1 MGYRKMKKIRN
12 SSIFFLIPLLA
23 LMAGHSDPAMALP
36 GYSLNVKNGCVAAS
50 RPRPT
55 FLDSDCDYCH
65 KSTPRMLAY
74 QSGDFIDEF
83 CPAGVIP
90 EPPPPS
96 PPPTQPTGSM
106 GFSGSL
112 GKLVNERRWVVNC
125 GARKNQ
131 STHRYK
137 FSIRSVSG
145 KTLPFRI
152 KLTASR
158 GDQSVSVVDPI
169 NQDKQSS
176 DWGSLDLGNGDYLL
190 SIAKFSGNEQL
201 EGKIAFSVKHACES
215 ENGTR
220 TQLKLKK
227 LP

>member
-1 MGYRKMKKIRN
+1 MTITRHP
-12 SSIFFLIPLLA
+12 STVLFIPLLL
-23 LMAGHSDPAMALP
+23 LMTGHSKLAMALP

-74 QSGDFIDEF
+74 QSGDFIDQF

-96 PPPTQPTGSM
+96 PPPTQPTGSSS
-106 GFSGSL
+106 FSGSL

-131 STHRYK
+131 PTQRYK
-137 FSIRSVSG
+137 FSVRSATG

-152 KLTASR
+152 KLTVSR

-169 NQDKQSS
+169 NQDKQPS
-176 DWGSLDLGNGDYLL
+176 DWGSLDLGDGDYLL
-190 SIAKFSGNEQL
+190 SISKFSGNEQL

-215 ENGTR
+215 ANGTR
-220 TQLKLKK
+220 TKLKLKK

>member
-1 MGYRKMKKIRN
+1 MMTTRPPCII
-12 SSIFFLIPLLA
+12 IFFLIVVLT
-23 LMAGHSDPAMALP
+23 AGHHDQALALP
-36 GYSLNVKNGCVAAS
+36 GYSLNVKNGCIAS
-50 RPRPT
+50 NRPRPT

-65 KSTPRMLAY
+65 KSTPRMVAY
-74 QSGDFIDEF
+74 QSGNFIDVF

-96 PPPTQPTGSM
+96 PPPTNPTGSLS
-106 GFSGSL
+106 FSGSL

-131 STHRYK
+131 LTQRYK
-137 FSIRSVSG
+137 FSVRSATG

-152 KLTASR
+152 KLTVSR

-176 DWGSLDLGNGDYLL
+176 DWGSLDLGDGDYLL
-190 SIAKFSGNEQL
+190 SISKLSGNDQL

-215 ENGTR
+215 GNSTR
-220 TQLKLKK
+220 TKLKLMK